1 MTSTDLTRG
10 TPPAHGRLL
19 TLRNGRIAVV
29 VAVVIAVYVHAWGN
43 TQVSIGEFFSSFHNL
58 VTLVKEMFPPD
69 WSILHECFNAAVL
82 TFDVALLG
90 TTAGVIVSLVLAP
103 LAARNLTPHRSV
115 FEATRFVIGF
125 ARTIPLLVSGLLFLV
140 VVGLTP
146 YAGVLA
152 LTVET
157 IGVLP
162 KLYAEAI
169 EEMDMGPVDALR
181 VAGAR
186 RSQVF
191 LHGVLPSVTPTFVGL
206 ALYRM
211 DSNVRSALF
220 LSAIGAGGMG
230 FLMYQSIQL
239 FQWPQLTTEL
249 IVLFG
254 LILIVERA
262 SILIRARI
270 K

>member
-1 MTSTDLTRG
+1 MTSADLSEG
-10 TPPAHGRLL
+10 APPAGRPLL
-19 TLRNGRIAVV
+19 TLRRVGYAALAV
-29 VAVVIAVYVHAWGN
+29 VVIAVYVHAWGN
-43 TQVSIGEFFSSFHNL
+43 AQVSIGEFFSSFHNL
-58 VTLVKEMFPPD
+58 VTLVEEMFPPD
-69 WSILHECFNAAVL
+69 WSIWHECLTAAVL

-90 TTAGVIVSLVLAP
+90 TTAGFLVSLVLAP
-103 LAARNLTPHRSV
+103 LAARNLSPHRSV
-115 FEATRFVIGF
+115 YEVTRAVIGF

-186 RSQVF
+186 RTQVF

-211 DSNVRSALF
+211 DANVRAALF
-220 LSAIGAGGMG
+220 LSAIGAGGIG

-249 IVLFG
+249 IVLFA
-254 LILIVERA
+254 LILLVERV
-262 SILIRARI
+262 SIFIRGRI
-270 K
+270 T